1 METMDKDQHEA
12 LKIYREIN
20 ELQRETVRKMR
31 KAGFYD
37 ELDKSIAELIADHKA
52 SPKTAKILKD
62 YLVHPS
68 LDRALDQVD
77 AISLSILD
85 KIIAGKGIDGK
96 INIRLYENG
105 VLGYNPID
113 DRKYVMNKE
122 KMRIGIL
129 KTLANKQLKAKEISE
144 RLNSTP
150 GSISKAIK
158 EINNNAKYY
167 LELEE
172 NFIESD
178 NKLGYYINEKYYL
191 ILD

>member
-1 METMDKDQHEA
+1 METMNKDHREA
-12 LKIYREIN
+12 IKIYSEIN
-20 ELQRETVRKMR
+20 ELQREVVRKMR

-37 ELDKSIAELIADHKA
+37 ELDKGISELIASHKV
-52 SPKTAKILKD
+52 SPTTAEILKN
-62 YLVHPS
+62 YLVKPS
-68 LDRALDQVD
+68 LDRALDQID
-77 AISLSILD
+77 AISLSMLD

-129 KTLANKQLKAKEISE
+129 KTLANKQLKAKEISKQ
-144 RLNSTP
+144 LNSTP

-158 EINNNAKYY
+158 EINNNVKLY
-167 LELEE
+167 LEIED

>member
-1 METMDKDQHEA
+1 METMDKAQHEA
-12 LKIYREIN
+12 LKIYKEIN

-37 ELDKSIAELIADHKA
+37 ELDKSIAELIAGHKA

-144 RLNSTP
+144 QLNSTP

-158 EINNNAKYY
+158 EINNNTKYY

>member
-1 METMDKDQHEA
+1 MSKDQLSA
-12 LKIYREIN
+12 LKIYKEIN
-20 ELQRETVRKMR
+20 ELQRETVKKMR

-37 ELDKSIAELIADHKA
+37 ELDKSIAKLITSHKV
-52 SPKTAKILKD
+52 SPKTAEILKN

-68 LDRALDQVD
+68 LDKALDQVE
-77 AISLSILD
+77 AISLSMLD
-85 KIIAGKGIDGK
+85 KILAGKGIDGK

-113 DRKYVMNKE
+113 DRKYIMNKE
-122 KMRIGIL
+122 KMRIEIL
-129 KTLANKQLKAKEISE
+129 KVLGNKQLKAKEISE
-144 RLNSTP
+144 LINSTP

-167 LELEE
+167 LEFED

-178 NKLGYYINEKYYL
+178 NKLGYFVNEKYYL